1 MTVEPL
7 QDSPGVIVGIT
18 GASQDVTETK
28 DREQTDAAN
37 GTLPSKNRG
46 DNS

>member
-1 MTVEPL
+1 L

-28 DREQTDAAN
+28 DRKRTDAAAN
-37 GTLPSKNRG
+37 GTLPPKNRG